1 MSLGELI
8 KRHSLKSVQSLKL
21 PELMEAEVVS
31 GPPDLQLKLKGNDK
45 LIVPKELL
53 VVAEHLCRTTRR
65 AHVTNAGKT
74 SFSSQDCDG
83 VVGPPV
89 PVVSP
94 PPPPHP
100 HTLSVPVAFEGRDFR
115 FEEGDIHYLNDDGE
129 EDLLRAG
136 DLVMAFSFEGG
147 QRYFVFDRIVRY

>member
-1 MSLGELI
+1 MSIGELV
-8 KRHSLKSVQSLKL
+8 KRHSLKSVEAWKGLGL
-21 PELMEAEVVS
+21 FEAEVVS
-31 GPPDLQLKLKGNDK
+31 GAPDVKIKLKGNDK

-53 VVAEHLCRTTRR
+53 VVAEHLCRTTRK
-65 AHVTNAGKT
+65 AHVKNAGKT

-83 VVGPPV
+83 VVGPAV
-89 PVVSP
+89 PVN
-94 PPPPHP
+94 PPPPHA
-100 HTLSVPVAFEGRDFR
+100 HTLSMPIEFAGRSFR

-129 EDLLRAG
+129 DDLLRAG